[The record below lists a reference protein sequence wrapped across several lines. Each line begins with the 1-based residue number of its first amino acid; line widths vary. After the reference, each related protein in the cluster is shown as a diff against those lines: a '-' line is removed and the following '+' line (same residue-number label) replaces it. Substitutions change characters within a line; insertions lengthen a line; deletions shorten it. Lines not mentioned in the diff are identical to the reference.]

1 MLQEEG
7 GPKRAKASSASRV
20 YESQSAFLRL
30 MKVRW
35 GGSGRFIWK
44 ELPSWTMID
53 WKVVGTE
60 GHEGSPLRI
69 QGYVGSGYCD
79 VG

>member
-1 MLQEEG
+1 MTPKERKLPPPTSERVPVSFFQVDESSVG
-7 GPKRAKASSASRV
+7 GFWEVHMERA
-20 YESQSAFLRL
+20 SQLDN
-30 MKVRW
+30 
-35 GGSGRFIWK
+35 
-44 ELPSWTMID
+44 D